1 MDGIEID
8 VKMED
13 AKKLIKLERQEKVD
27 KSIEDKLIKSIETTA
42 KNNDKNVELPKPKK
56 IDGQRE
62 EQTTASDIKQNEKLD
77 NYSEGSVKTSL
88 TN

>member
-13 AKKLIKLERQEKVD
+13 AKKLTRLEHQEKV
-27 KSIEDKLIKSIETTA
+27 KKIKSIETTA
-42 KNNDKNVELPKPKK
+42 KNNDKNELPKTKK
-56 IDGQRE
+56 IDNQRE
-62 EQTTASDIKQNEKLD
+62 ESSDIKQNEKLD
-77 NYSEGSVKTSL
+77 NYSEGSVLTSL